1 MTLGLLEAQV
11 HNEGMNESVRIRM
24 ADYGKFF
31 ATRARAREIW
41 AEVEKIHPYQSVILE
56 WHGVAGMS
64 GAFASEFAGL
74 FMKTS
79 RRIGDI
85 GMNEDVRETYELAIR
100 RWEAAQVEPGP
111 VAT

>member
-1 MTLGLLEAQV
+1 MPD
-11 HNEGMNESVRIRM
+11 SIRFRM

-41 AEVEKIHPYQSVILE
+41 AEIEKIHPYEPVILE

-64 GAFASEFAGL
+64 GAFASEFAGR

-85 GMNEDVRETYELAIR
+85 GMNDEVRETYELAIR
-100 RWEAAQVEPGP
+100 RWEAAQGERGP